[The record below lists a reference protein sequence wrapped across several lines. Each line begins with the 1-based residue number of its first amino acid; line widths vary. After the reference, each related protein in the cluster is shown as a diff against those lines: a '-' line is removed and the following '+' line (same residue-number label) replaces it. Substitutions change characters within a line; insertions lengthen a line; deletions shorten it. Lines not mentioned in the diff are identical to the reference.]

1 MTHVNYAALREHH
14 LQGARYENLRIEWF
28 RRVGNAF
35 AMELCKDLAR
45 EHANSAIL
53 AQTHLIGSEI
63 AKRKRKCN

>member
-45 EHANSAIL
+45 EHANSADL
-53 AQTHLIGSEI
+53 ALIGARSSEDP
-63 AKRKRKCN
+63 KRKKKCN

>member
-28 RRVGNAF
+28 RRVGNSF

-45 EHANSAIL
+45 EHANSADL
-53 AQTHLIGSEI
+53 ALMGARSSEDP
-63 AKRKRKCN
+63 KRKR